1 MSLEGCAPFLLLLS
15 PFSAR
20 LVLSCQQEGAA
31 RSHKAGGCSIF
42 NPPHSELHWGATVSL
57 EASRLLPSR
66 LVGFPLPPPTFNHL
80 FTAVTQRKASPGGNT
95 PNRLELGLFGEFL
108 GRGANQQGG
117 EVGSLA
123 GEDALQLR
131 FFCRTRIFEERQQR
145 RKPLG
150 CPIVNRR
157 NPPHPLPIFALTLT
171 DQHSFLDSLRIP
183 FACWGGV
190 LVSRPTQYFF
200 HHCMSCTAET
210 HC

>member
-1 MSLEGCAPFLLLLS
+1 MAQGPTPPQPPTIRCPSKAAPPSSFSSPPSLPDW
-15 PFSAR
+15 FS
-20 LVLSCQQEGAA
+20 LVSRKGLPGPTKQGVLHLQ
-31 RSHKAGGCSIF
+31 
-42 NPPHSELHWGATVSL
+42 PLELHWGATVSL

-131 FFCRTRIFEERQQR
+131 FFCQTRIFEERQQR

-171 DQHSFLDSLRIP
+171 DQHSFLNSLRIP
-183 FACWGGV
+183 FACWWG
-190 LVSRPTQYFF
+190 
-200 HHCMSCTAET
+200 C
-210 HC
+210 